1 MASTYSTDLRLELI
15 GSGEQSGVWG
25 STTNLNLGSLVEQA
39 VAGVETIAISSS
51 NQALTAFFGAVD
63 QSRNAVL
70 VLSSGAAA
78 NVYVPPVSKVYVVKN
93 TGSFAITMFN
103 STVLGNTTAAG
114 TGLAVAAGSTVSMFT
129 DGTNFSAAGLPAG
142 GATTGTGNL
151 VFSASPTLTGVPLA
165 PTANAGINTTQI
177 ATTAF
182 VNSAVTTATGS
193 LGTMSTQNA
202 SAVTITGGSIT
213 GITDLTVADG
223 GTGASTFTANSVVLG
238 NGTSSLA
245 GNMVAPS
252 TSGNVLASN
261 GTTWASS
268 ALSSLSVFDKSLSTN
283 GYQKLPGGMIMQWMR
298 QNSVNVS
305 TPTTVNFPISFPTA
319 CLNVQITSVTNAATS
334 FVPTITSF
342 TTSGVTFRWERPS
355 GGDNPADF
363 FLFAIGN

>member
-39 VAGVETIAISSS
+39 IAGVETIAISSS

-78 NVYVPPVSKVYVVKN
+78 NVYVPPVSKVYVVRN
-93 TGSFAITMFN
+93 AGSFAITMYN

-114 TGLAVAAGSTVSMFT
+114 TGLTVAAGTTASMFT
-129 DGTNFSAAGLPAG
+129 DGTNFYASGIPSG
-142 GATTGTGNL
+142 TSTGTGNI
-151 VFSASPTLTGVPLA
+151 VYSVSPTLTGTPLA
-165 PTANAGINTTQI
+165 PTANAGTNTTQI

-182 VNSAVTTATGS
+182 VNSAVTTATSS

-202 SAVTITGGSIT
+202 SNVAITGGSIT
-213 GITDLTVADG
+213 GITDLAVADG
-223 GTGASTFTANSVVLG
+223 GTGSSSLTANSVMLG
-238 NGTSSLA
+238 NGTSALS

-268 ALSSLSVFDKSLSTN
+268 SLGSLAAFDKSLTTN
-283 GYQKLPGGMIMQWMR
+283 GYQKLPGGLIFQWCESITVTGE
-298 QNSVNVS
+298 QDLTVS
-305 TPTTVNFPISFPTA
+305 YPITFPTA
-319 CLNVQITSVTNAATS
+319 VLQVVVGTDVEGNPGDLICQLVSK
-334 FVPTITSF
+334 
-342 TTSGVTFRWERPS
+342 TTSNCVVRFNGLGS
-355 GGDNPADF
+355 NDNTKAII
-363 FLFAIGN
+363 FAIGY

>member
-1 MASTYSTDLRLELI
+1 MASTYSPDLRLELI

-114 TGLAVAAGSTVSMFT
+114 TGLAVAAGTAVCMFT
-129 DGTNFSAAGLPAG
+129 DGTNFSAAGFPAG
-142 GATTGTGNL
+142 GATTGTGSL
-151 VFSASPTLTGVPLA
+151 VFSASPTFTGVPLA
-165 PTANAGINTTQI
+165 PTANAGTSTTQI

-182 VNSAVTTATGS
+182 VNSTVTTATAA

-202 SAVTITGGSIT
+202 SNVAITGGTIT
-213 GITDLTVADG
+213 GITDLAVADG
-223 GTGASTFTANSVVLG
+223 GTGASTLAANNVLLG
-238 NGTSSLA
+238 NGTSA
-245 GNMVAPS
+245 IQTVAPG
-252 TSGNVLASN
+252 TSGNVLTSN

-268 ALSSLSVFDKSLSTN
+268 APSVSLSSFTGANQSLTAD
-283 GYQKLPGGMIMQWMR
+283 GFQKLPGGAIMQWG
-298 QNSVNVS
+298 
-305 TPTTVNFPISFPTA
+305 TVILPNYTSATVTLPTA
-319 CLNVQITSVTNAATS
+319 FTTTNYAITFAPELASSADPSQVFYIRSKTTSS
-334 FVPTITSF
+334 FVAENYDHAQT
-342 TTSGVTFRWERPS
+342 VTLNWI
-355 GGDNPADF
+355 
-363 FLFAIGN
+363 AIGY

>member
-39 VAGVETIAISSS
+39 IAGVEAITVPSADY
-51 NQALTAFFGAVD
+51 ALISYYGAVD
-63 QSRNAVL
+63 ESRNAVL

-78 NVYVPPVSKVYVVKN
+78 NVYVPPVNKVYVVKN
-93 TGSFAITMFN
+93 AGSYAVTMYN
-103 STVLGNTTAAG
+103 STVIGNTTAAG
-114 TGLAVAAGSTVSMFT
+114 TGIAVAAGTSALLFT
-129 DGTNFSAAGLPAG
+129 DGSDFSLASLPA
-142 GATTGTGNL
+142 GATTGTGNVVL
-151 VFSASPTLTGVPLA
+151 SASPTLTGVPLA
-165 PTANAGINTTQI
+165 PTANAGTSTTQI

-182 VNSAVTTATGS
+182 VNSAVTTATSS

-213 GITDLTVADG
+213 GITDLAVADG
-223 GTGASTFTANSVVLG
+223 GTGASTFTTNSVVLG

-252 TSGNVLASN
+252 TSGNVLTSN

-268 ALSSLSVFDKSLSTN
+268 ALSSLSVFDKSLVTN
-283 GYQKLPGGMIMQWMR
+283 GYQKLPGGMLMQWMR
-298 QNSVNVS
+298 QDSVDVS

-319 CLNVQITSVTNAATS
+319 CLNVQITSVTNAASS

-342 TTSGVTFRWERPS
+342 STTGVTFRWERPS
-355 GGDNPADF
+355 GGDNPANFF
-363 FLFAIGN
+363 FLAIGY